1 MLKVNSTNNIAFT
14 SKNIVYAHQV
24 SSFGNNPQ
32 AKKAY
37 LDMNKSVYLDYVD
50 GDISLARVLAN
61 KLKNFWHIAFHKDP
75 LMELKAQ
82 VIEESLKQNAQERL
96 HFRTIA

>member
-1 MLKVNSTNNIAFT
+1 MLKVNGTNNIAFK
-14 SKNIVYAHQV
+14 SNNVIYNHQIK
-24 SSFGNNPQ
+24 SFGNNPQ

-37 LDMNKSVYLDYVD
+37 LDMNKSVYVDYVD
-50 GDISLARVLAN
+50 GDISLMRVLAN

-82 VIEESLKQNAQERL
+82 VIEESLRKTAKEKL
-96 HFRTIA
+96 HFRAIG